1 MCSSDLKTLEV
12 VNSLQLE
19 ERGQEQARIEA
30 SSPLPEFFRPVASLL
45 GERSWQV
52 LLLLSFI
59 VSACIA
65 TWSYTLIIHLFDQG
79 VLAWL
84 LR

>member
-1 MCSSDLKTLEV
+1 MKKTENLFLE
-12 VNSLQLE
+12 QLE

-30 SSPLPEFFRPVASLL
+30 SSPLPELFRPMAAFV
-45 GERSWQV
+45 GEKSWQV
-52 LLLLSFI
+52 LLLVSFV
-59 VSACIA
+59 VSVVIA
-65 TWSYTLIIHLFDQG
+65 TWEYPMVIRLFEQG